1 MGSEAGFL
9 VVVVGGFWCFRF
21 GFLFSRV
28 VFFFFP
34 HKASDISSSFTSLL
48 GELRRRKGVLLE

>member
-28 VFFFFP
+28 VFFFS